1 MVSQVGLNTSVNMA
15 LPALKN
21 NNNAATNTN
30 GSLFTNYNSIP
41 VNDYSNDVFMSN
53 MNFSQLASGAAA
65 QGTNQAAAL
74 QTQQQTFEGGVKA
87 VTDTQSE
94 PEKSNKFKILGVLG
108 GALTPVALKAK
119 DLIKAGKL
127 KGLFKDGKILEV
139 FKSGK
144 LTKLFT
150 KKELLV
156 SCPIFAVVGLGLGML
171 LDSCFATRKANKNAQ
186 NDQVT
191 AQQQQEIIKNFVTQ

>member
-1 MVSQVGLNTSVNMA
+1 MLPNVNKIKFQAIPVKKNTLYTWLKVKVSYFFRKGLVMVSQVGLNTSVNMA

-108 GALTPVALKAK
+108 DALTPVALKAK
-119 DLIKAGKL
+119 DLIKAGK
-127 KGLFKDGKILEV
+127 
-139 FKSGK
+139 
-144 LTKLFT
+144 
-150 KKELLV
+150 
-156 SCPIFAVVGLGLGML
+156 
-171 LDSCFATRKANKNAQ
+171 
-186 NDQVT
+186 
-191 AQQQQEIIKNFVTQ
+191 